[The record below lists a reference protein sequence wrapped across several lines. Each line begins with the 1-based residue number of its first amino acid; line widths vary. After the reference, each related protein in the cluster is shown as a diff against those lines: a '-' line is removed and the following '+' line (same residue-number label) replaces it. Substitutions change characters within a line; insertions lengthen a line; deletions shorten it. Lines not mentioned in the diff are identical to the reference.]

1 MSEDYILETQNL
13 RKTYLMGK
21 VEVYALRGVDL
32 KVERGDFL
40 AIMGPS
46 GAGKS
51 TLLNLLGL
59 LDTPTAGKLMING
72 KDVSGLG
79 ENEKADFRLRE
90 IGFVFQFFNLIP
102 ELTALENVMFPM
114 MLARRKGNLKK
125 RTREVLL
132 DVGLRES
139 LHSHLP
145 TELSGGEQQRVAVA
159 RSLINDPSI
168 ILLDEPTGDLDVKS
182 TREVVN
188 LLKTINKEKSQTIV
202 MVTHEPNVGRAA
214 EKITYIEDG
223 RVKRTEMR

>member
-139 LHSHLP
+139 L
-145 TELSGGEQQRVAVA
+145 
-159 RSLINDPSI
+159 
-168 ILLDEPTGDLDVKS
+168 
-182 TREVVN
+182 
-188 LLKTINKEKSQTIV
+188 
-202 MVTHEPNVGRAA
+202 
-214 EKITYIEDG
+214 
-223 RVKRTEMR
+223 